1 MPFNDRQG
9 TIGFMPDME
18 RECAL
23 QQAGYKVVA
32 GIDEAGR
39 GPLAGPVSAAA
50 VILPEGFT
58 HDMLDDSKKITARKR
73 EQLYEELTGRRDV
86 MWSLSYAEPEEID
99 EVNILRATHAAMG
112 RAAQGLVRLPD
123 YCVIDGLPVP
133 GFPIESEGI
142 IKGDGKSL
150 SIAAASII
158 AKVSRD
164 QRMIEYAELYP
175 GYGFE
180 QHKGY
185 GTKQHLEALR
195 KMGPCPI
202 HRRSFAPVRQ
212 LMLDI

>member
-1 MPFNDRQG
+1 
-9 TIGFMPDME
+9 
-18 RECAL
+18 
-23 QQAGYKVVA
+23 
-32 GIDEAGR
+32 
-39 GPLAGPVSAAA
+39 
-50 VILPEGFT
+50 
-58 HDMLDDSKKITARKR
+58 
-73 EQLYEELTGRRDV
+73 
-86 MWSLSYAEPEEID
+86 
-99 EVNILRATHAAMG
+99 
-112 RAAQGLVRLPD
+112 
-123 YCVIDGLPVP
+123 LPVP